1 MKQCKHNLKMGVQ
14 NFGLQQQA
22 NLEWLQDLM
31 KIIDNRSWTVQ
42 DVKPIEVSGT
52 EWEYL
57 EGKID

>member
-1 MKQCKHNLKMGVQ
+1 
-14 NFGLQQQA
+14 
-22 NLEWLQDLM
+22 LEWLQDLM